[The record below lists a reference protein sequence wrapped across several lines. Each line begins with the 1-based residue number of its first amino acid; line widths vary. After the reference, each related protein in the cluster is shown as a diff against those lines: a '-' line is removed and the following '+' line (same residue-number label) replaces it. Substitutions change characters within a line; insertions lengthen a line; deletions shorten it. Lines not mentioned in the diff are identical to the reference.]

1 VSADIDLEET
11 RSGMWKFLQT
21 VNKKPSFLLAR
32 RAAASGV
39 RVKVPAA
46 SLSRSK
52 TLIPVRTTID
62 SDRPMAQKEPADE
75 SEEDDS
81 GSEVSSEGETEE
93 ESKES
98 EEEEPLA
105 SFAVH
110 SRKLQS
116 KPSLPKSSK
125 PPKTKGAKK
134 VPAKRAPDESKLIV
148 PYVGPITGVED
159 VELCSDQNASIE
171 RHLEDTEK
179 LLAAFEASV
188 NGHQSLITRAVALTQ
203 ERCNK
208 EYAEAQRVAL
218 QAATLAAVQATE
230 MNMRDEMRASVAQA
244 VEDARAEA
252 KAAQEVAVADAVRA
266 AEERAREM
274 QRLAVQNV
282 SLAHQRSIGVTEE
295 DLVAAK
301 AASDFQ
307 QAAASA
313 AAALSFSSHLLSR
326 DSSQPAG
333 ADADSEV
340 TADSETLTAA
350 EQTKLELLSSSKA
363 ELQFF

>member
-1 VSADIDLEET
+1 
-11 RSGMWKFLQT
+11 
-21 VNKKPSFLLAR
+21 
-32 RAAASGV
+32 
-39 RVKVPAA
+39 
-46 SLSRSK
+46 
-52 TLIPVRTTID
+52 
-62 SDRPMAQKEPADE
+62 MAQKEPADE

-93 ESKES
+93 ESKAES

-134 VPAKRAPDESKLIV
+134 VPAKRASGAPDESKLIV

-282 SLAHQRSIGVTEE
+282 SLAHQRSIGMTEE

-333 ADADSEV
+333 KDADSEV